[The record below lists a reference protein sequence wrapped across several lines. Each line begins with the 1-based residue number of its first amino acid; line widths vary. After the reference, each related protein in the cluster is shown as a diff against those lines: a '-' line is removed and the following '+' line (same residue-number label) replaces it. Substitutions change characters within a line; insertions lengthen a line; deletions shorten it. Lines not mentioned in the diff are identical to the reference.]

1 MEELSCRTLHGS
13 IWSQIGIA
21 NVGCWKK
28 KKKKRQ
34 VLCQIAVI
42 QLKTIQQLDMTFFLP
57 QKHISEAP
65 FLRIWDFT
73 VFVAAQHLRPTLEW
87 SPILLLQQLL
97 LLLPWAYI

>member
-1 MEELSCRTLHGS
+1 MGQYGVKLALLML
-13 IWSQIGIA
+13 A
-21 NVGCWKK
+21 VGKKTKK
-28 KKKKRQ
+28 KKIRQ

-73 VFVAAQHLRPTLEW
+73 VFVAAHCTASTSNP
-87 SPILLLQQLL
+87 
-97 LLLPWAYI
+97 